1 MVYQER
7 NLFAYEDMARLKGY
21 RNLAGVDEAGRGPL
35 AGPVVAAACIIP
47 QGLIID
53 GVDDSKSIAPLQRE
67 RVFQRLTTHPDIQYA
82 VGCIEAQDIDEIN
95 ILQATFK
102 AMQRAIEGLPS
113 VPDFILVDGSLLPSW
128 KYPSLA
134 VIKGD
139 ALSHSI
145 AAASIIAKE
154 TRDRLMETY
163 DMQYPGYAFAKHKGY
178 GTKKHLEAINELG
191 PCQIHRKSFEPIK
204 SLLHLDMSS
213 SF

>member
-1 MVYQER
+1 MVYQDR
-7 NLFAYEDMARLKGY
+7 NLFAYEDMVRLKGY

-47 QGLIID
+47 EGLIID
-53 GVDDSKSIAPLQRE
+53 GVDDSKSIAPLQRA

-102 AMQRAIEGLPS
+102 AMQRAVEGLPS
-113 VPDFILVDGSLLPSW
+113 VPDFILVDGSLLPAW
-128 KYPSLA
+128 NYPSIA

-163 DMQYPGYAFAKHKGY
+163 ELQYPGYGFKQHKGY

-191 PCQIHRKSFEPIK
+191 PCQIHRKTFEPVK
-204 SLLHLDMSS
+204 SLLQLDMSS